1 MEVII
6 IDCVSQNWEGK
17 GGCLEIQEN
26 LGGRYQDW
34 AKVTPRYR
42 AFIEAILQSTCHI
55 ITTVRRK
62 QDYDMVKDGNGKT
75 KVEKLGL
82 KEITREGFE
91 YELTI
96 NLELDIRHNATA
108 SKDRTG
114 LFMGKPAFIP
124 TEATGKLIADW
135 CNQGIDKPSIT
146 ERINECKSIKE
157 LLQLFQDEQIQDD
170 TTITA
175 FSNKRKQLEEATL
188 NNFIQSQSKINT
200 NGLPNTPVSG
210 DK

>member
-1 MEVII
+1 
-6 IDCVSQNWEGK
+6 
-17 GGCLEIQEN
+17 
-26 LGGRYQDW
+26 
-34 AKVTPRYR
+34 
-42 AFIEAILQSTCHI
+42 
-55 ITTVRRK
+55 
-62 QDYDMVKDGNGKT
+62 MVKDGNGKT

-135 CNQGIDKPSIT
+135 CAQGIDKPSIT

-200 NGLPNTPVSG
+200 NGLPNTNTPVSG